1 MNEKNKKQIQEKK
14 KAEETR
20 IAKQEKILARK
31 KQLKRFLKR
40 IMQGVDLRSRLKRA
54 YYLV

>member
-1 MNEKNKKQIQEKK
+1 M
-14 KAEETR
+14 AEETR
-20 IAKQEKILARK
+20 ITKQEKILARK